1 MKKVLVIMCLL
12 VVAMSYGQDLKSMAT
27 STATSK
33 VLNNDYIDKLASDQ
47 VKKLTKKFNLS
58 ESQQTQATDLVMK
71 QLRSDK
77 FQSMLSKYTP
87 EQLMSSE
94 GSDNITKALMG
105 SDSFKKDMGGML
117 DDEQK
122 KAMKKANL
130 PKY

>member
-1 MKKVLVIMCLL
+1 MKKVLVITCFL

-87 EQLMSSE
+87 EQLMSTE

-105 SDSFKKDMGGML
+105 SDSFKKGMGGML
-117 DDEQK
+117 NEDQK
-122 KAMKKANL
+122 KAMKKADL